1 MDKKIKLNEKDL
13 IMDFLKIREDDRL
26 FPNESMVY
34 LVLLIRWCRSGRT
47 DWISISNHDLLK
59 YSGINSYSALQSA
72 RTHLVERG
80 YIKYKLSS
88 GWEITYGKR
97 RPQYHVNLNSVPILG
112 HMRFFPENK

>member
-47 DWISISNHDLLK
+47 D
-59 YSGINSYSALQSA
+59 
-72 RTHLVERG
+72 
-80 YIKYKLSS
+80 
-88 GWEITYGKR
+88 
-97 RPQYHVNLNSVPILG
+97 
-112 HMRFFPENK
+112 